1 MRSTFTTAII
11 IAVLFLFIPSKATS
25 PLEQI
30 EEPNIRPP
38 VEQSAPKP
46 YRTLQHAP
54 VDPAPYKAE
63 LRAIA
68 IAKGLPEAKIVE
80 IEKTIGG
87 VPGNEVCPNGESGWY
102 DKAVG
107 DNGHSLGMV
116 QINLPSH
123 PNVTRE
129 QALDATFSLNFI
141 VDAWLND
148 DMWMWTCYNA
158 LYGEKLPIQET
169 EN

>member
-11 IAVLFLFIPSKATS
+11 IAVLILAIPGKANS
-25 PLEQI
+25 PLAQ
-30 EEPNIRPP
+30 
-38 VEQSAPKP
+38 KP

-68 IAKGLPEAKIVE
+68 LAKGLPEAKIIE
-80 IEKTIGG
+80 IEQTIGG

-141 VDAWLND
+141 VDAWLNN
-148 DMWMWTCYNA
+148 DMWMWTCWKA
-158 LYGEKLPIQET
+158 LPEKL
-169 EN
+169 